1 MSHIAETEWM
11 LDYASGSLSEPFAL
25 AMATHVSMNEQ
36 AAKQYDKLNALG
48 GALLEDMA
56 GDDLNGE
63 LADVMLRL
71 DDVEPVVA
79 DIAEEPSNIPA
90 PLRPYIGRSYD
101 DLKWKTI
108 GPGIKQALI
117 ETGTLTHKV
126 GLLKIAPGRPVGQH
140 THKGTEFTVVLEGA
154 YGDGDLRFEKG
165 DLQLA
170 DASLDHQ
177 PLADKDQGCICLFV
191 LDAPLR
197 FTGPLSKWLNPFI
210 TF

>member
-11 LDYASGSLSEPFAL
+11 LDYASGALSEPFAL
-25 AMATHVSMNEQ
+25 AMATHVSMNED

-48 GALLEDMA
+48 GALLEDMD

-63 LADVMLRL
+63 IADVMRRL
-71 DDVEPVVA
+71 DDIEPIVIDA
-79 DIAEEPSNIPA
+79 PDQPSNVPA
-90 PLRPYIGRSYD
+90 PLRPYIGQSYD
-101 DLKWKTI
+101 DLNWKTI

-117 ETGTLTHKV
+117 ETGVSTHKV

-154 YGDGDLRFEKG
+154 YNDGDMRFEKG

-170 DASLDHQ
+170 DAELDHQ
-177 PLADKDQGCICLFV
+177 PLADKEEGCICLFV